1 MRLRRYVLPAIAL
14 LALAIPAASEAKVV
28 WRVKGGGF
36 GHGVGMSQYGAYGYA
51 KHGVGYAAILSH
63 YYTGTNLGNAPTNA
77 VRVLLRP
84 NAGSAGITGATA
96 ACGATLNEGAIY
108 TATRSG
114 NSVVLRAPNGTS
126 VGACGSALSATG
138 GDDVKVIGKGAYRGA
153 IDIRV
158 AGGPGINVI
167 NDVDLESY
175 VRGVVSRESPS
186 SWPLEAL
193 KAQAVAARS
202 FALTGKV
209 GGNGFDLYDDTRS
222 QVYGGIAAET
232 ASTDKATVQ
241 TAGQVVMY
249 GGKVAICYFS
259 STSGGMTENLEN
271 SFIGSKPVPYL
282 KGVPDPYDDVSPYHR
297 WTLKLSGARMQSAL
311 SRYLKGGKL
320 KGIKVNRRGVS
331 PRIVYATI
339 ISTRGK
345 TRVTG
350 MTLKGAL
357 GLRDSWAFFK
367 KVKGARARR

>member
-1 MRLRRYVLPAIAL
+1 MPRLLRLLTLAVLACLVAAAPASAGSRFTIRGA
-14 LALAIPAASEAKVV
+14 
-28 WRVKGGGF
+28 GF

-51 KHGVGYAAILSH
+51 KHGVGFAAILSH
-63 YYTGTNLGNAPTNA
+63 YYTGTTLGAAPSNS

-84 NAGSAGITGATA
+84 NAGSVGITDATA

-108 TATRSG
+108 TASRSG

-138 GDDVKVIGKGAYRGA
+138 GDAVKVIGKGVYHGA

-158 AGGPGINVI
+158 ASGAGVNAINT
-167 NDVDLESY
+167 VDLESY

-222 QVYGGIAAET
+222 QVYGGIGAET
-232 ASTDKATVQ
+232 ASTDKATAQ

-249 GGKVAICYFS
+249 GGKVATCYFS
-259 STSGGMTENLEN
+259 STSGGYTENLEN
-271 SFIGSKPVPYL
+271 SFVGSKPVPYL

-297 WTLKLSGARMQSAL
+297 WTVKLTAARMQSAL

-339 ISTRGK
+339 ISTAGK

-367 KVKGARARR
+367 KSKG

>member
-1 MRLRRYVLPAIAL
+1 MRRLLLLAIAML
-14 LALAIPAASEAKVV
+14 LVIVPAAEGKVV
-28 WRVKGGGF
+28 WRIKGGGF

-63 YYTGTNLGNAPTNA
+63 YYTGTNLGNAPSNS

-84 NAGSAGITGATA
+84 NAGSIGITGATA
-96 ACGATLNEGAIY
+96 ACGATLNESAIY

-114 NSVVLRAPNGTS
+114 NTVILRAPNGTS
-126 VGACGSALSATG
+126 VGPCGSALSATG
-138 GDDVKVIGKGAYRGA
+138 GDDVKVIGKGAYHGA

-158 AGGPGINVI
+158 ASGAGINVI
-167 NDVDLESY
+167 NTVDLESY

-202 FALTGKV
+202 FALTGSV

-222 QVYGGIAAET
+222 QVYAGIGAET
-232 ASTDKATVQ
+232 ASTDKATAQ

-259 STSGGMTENLEN
+259 STSGGYTENLEN
-271 SFIGSKPVPYL
+271 SFVGSKPVPYL

-297 WTLKLSGARMQSAL
+297 WTVKLTAARMQSAL

-350 MTLKGAL
+350 MTLKAAL

-367 KVKGARARR
+367 KVKR